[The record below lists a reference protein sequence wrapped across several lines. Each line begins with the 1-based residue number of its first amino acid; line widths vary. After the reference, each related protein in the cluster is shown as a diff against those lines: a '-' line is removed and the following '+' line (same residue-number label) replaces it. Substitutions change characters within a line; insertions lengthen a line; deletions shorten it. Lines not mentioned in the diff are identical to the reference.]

1 MPSIE
6 GNQFDERDFRRGAW
20 HQTATMVALLT
31 TRAGERQN
39 VMACEWAMIVTL
51 NPLRFVVSVGPH
63 HATHA
68 LIEES
73 GEFGLSFCT
82 DRQARL
88 AHIAGSYSLNDT
100 NKWALGKFP
109 TYAAKTIAAQMIAD
123 CTLNAECKVISTQ
136 PLGDH
141 TVFTGEAQWARY
153 DPALQPLLY
162 SAGKYWSMGAQLPK
176 E

>member
-100 NKWALGKFP
+100 DKWALGKFP

-123 CTLNAECKVISTQ
+123 SSDQNAMMAPPSDQTVALMNGINTMMQFQTAVVPHAFKTLDNS
-136 PLGDH
+136 
-141 TVFTGEAQWARY
+141 
-153 DPALQPLLY
+153 
-162 SAGKYWSMGAQLPK
+162 
-176 E
+176 

>member
-1 MPSIE
+1 MAITE
-6 GNQFDERDFRRGAW
+6 GNQFDDRDFRRGAW
-20 HQTATMVALLT
+20 HRTATMVAMLT
-31 TRAGERQN
+31 THAGARHN

-63 HATHA
+63 HETHA
-68 LIEES
+68 LLEQS
-73 GEFGLSFCT
+73 GEFGLNFCS

-88 AHIAGSYSLNDT
+88 AHIAGSYSLKETD
-100 NKWALGKFP
+100 KWALGNFP
-109 TYAAKTIAAQMIAD
+109 TYPAKTIAAQMISD

-141 TVFTGEAQWARY
+141 TVFTGEAHWVRY
-153 DPALQPLLY
+153 DPELRPLLY
-162 SAGKYWSMGAQLPK
+162 SAGKYWGMGAQLLK

>member
-1 MPSIE
+1 MAITE
-6 GNQFDERDFRRGAW
+6 GNQFDDRDFRRGAW
-20 HQTATMVALLT
+20 HRTATMVAMLT
-31 TRAGERQN
+31 THAGARHN

-63 HATHA
+63 HETHA
-68 LIEES
+68 LLEQS
-73 GEFGLSFCT
+73 AEFGLNFCS

-88 AHIAGSYSLNDT
+88 AHIAGSYSLKETD
-100 NKWALGKFP
+100 KWALGNFP
-109 TYAAKTIAAQMIAD
+109 TYPAKTIAAQMIAD

-141 TVFTGEAQWARY
+141 TVFTGEAHWVRY
-153 DPALQPLLY
+153 DPELRPLLY
-162 SAGKYWSMGAQLPK
+162 SAGKYWGMGAQLPK

>member
-1 MPSIE
+1 MAITE
-6 GNQFDERDFRRGAW
+6 GNQFDDRDFRRGAW
-20 HQTATMVALLT
+20 HRTATMVAMLT
-31 TRAGERQN
+31 THAGARHN

-63 HATHA
+63 HETHA
-68 LIEES
+68 LLEQS
-73 GEFGLSFCT
+73 GEFGLNFCS

-88 AHIAGSYSLNDT
+88 AHIAGSYSLKETD
-100 NKWALGKFP
+100 KWALGNFP
-109 TYAAKTIAAQMIAD
+109 TYPATTIAAQMIAD

-141 TVFTGEAQWARY
+141 TVFTGEAHWVRY
-153 DPALQPLLY
+153 DPELRPLLY
-162 SAGKYWSMGAQLPK
+162 SAGKYWGMGAQLPK

>member
-1 MPSIE
+1 MAITE
-6 GNQFDERDFRRGAW
+6 GNQFDDREFRRGAW
-20 HQTATMVALLT
+20 HRTATMVAMLT
-31 TRAGERQN
+31 THAGARHN

-63 HATHA
+63 HGTHA
-68 LIEES
+68 LLEQS
-73 GEFGLSFCT
+73 GEFGLNFCS

-88 AHIAGSYSLNDT
+88 AHIAGSYSLKETD
-100 NKWALGKFP
+100 KWALGNFP
-109 TYAAKTIAAQMIAD
+109 TYPAKTIAAQMIAD

-141 TVFTGEAQWARY
+141 TVFTGEAHWVRY
-153 DPALQPLLY
+153 DPELRPLLY
-162 SAGKYWSMGAQLPK
+162 SAGKYWGMGAQLPK

>member
-1 MPSIE
+1 MAITE
-6 GNQFDERDFRRGAW
+6 GHQFDDRDFRRGAW
-20 HQTATMVALLT
+20 HRTATMVAMLT
-31 TRAGERQN
+31 THAGARHN

-63 HATHA
+63 HETHA
-68 LIEES
+68 LLEQS
-73 GEFGLSFCT
+73 GEFGLNFCS

-88 AHIAGSYSLNDT
+88 AHIAGSYSLKETD
-100 NKWALGKFP
+100 KWALGNFP
-109 TYAAKTIAAQMIAD
+109 TYPAKTIAPQMIAD

-141 TVFTGEAQWARY
+141 TVFTGEAHWVRY
-153 DPALQPLLY
+153 DPELRPLLY
-162 SAGKYWSMGAQLPK
+162 SAGKYWGMGAQLPK